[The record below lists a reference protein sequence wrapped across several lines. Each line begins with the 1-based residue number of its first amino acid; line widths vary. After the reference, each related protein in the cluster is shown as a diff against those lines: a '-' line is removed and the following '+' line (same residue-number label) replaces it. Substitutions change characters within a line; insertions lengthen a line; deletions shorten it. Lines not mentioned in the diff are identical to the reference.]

1 MTAPV
6 NGTDE
11 RLDVVI
17 ELLREILAELR
28 HGRACDDA
36 PAPDAKTQKRT
47 RKGP

>member
-11 RLDVVI
+11 RLDLI
-17 ELLREILAELR
+17 AALLRELLAELR
-28 HGRACDDA
+28 HWRACDDA